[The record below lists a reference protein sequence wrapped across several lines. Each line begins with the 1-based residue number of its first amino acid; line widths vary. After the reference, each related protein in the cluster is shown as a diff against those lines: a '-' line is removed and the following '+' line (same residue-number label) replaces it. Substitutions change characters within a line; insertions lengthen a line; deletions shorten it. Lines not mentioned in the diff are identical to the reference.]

1 MACKY
6 KINGVWYSE
15 EEVKSIFE
23 QSEKKSKE
31 YYALVDKLESATPEE
46 KQDIEAKIAELD
58 KEFLVE
64 SKEELPPTVISET
77 IENTPSEIYSKLGDK
92 TRSNNVIIKSVFQ
105 NNGIEYAKSIN
116 GVFSLRVNNS
126 DKHFG
131 NPFSPVDTEIAK
143 GLIPAKNTR
152 DAVEKYIDW
161 VLTSS
166 EDRAKWIRDILKSGV
181 LKNKPVVYY
190 KELGEPSHA
199 TALDYLINE
208 YNWQREEVIPETT
221 EKVPTESLE
230 VKPEV
235 KEIFESNPELQ
246 SIGTVEQ
253 YSKYID
259 SIFPESKVKEVVYH
273 GSMSKDIEY
282 FDKSKLLSGE
292 GANAF
297 GQGFYFTKAKNT
309 ARFYS
314 DSLYANMYNPSKM
327 DEGDA
332 LAYKSMTNEEREE
345 IFTGKTYPVLI
356 NAKKPIS
363 WEESSNEKRGELKNG
378 EYKEND
384 SIIHESKG
392 FTKIHGDKEE
402 LEGLLFELSNNELAI
417 EEGNLGDPEYILSPE
432 VKKELIIRNE
442 TIKLKLKSFNEFIHG
457 ETHFIVPDPEQIHIL
472 GSKLDSQ
479 GFKDFVGKNDNIE
492 TIVEGELPEETIPFI
507 VKVDQFLY
515 TLNPNTGEV
524 IHNAKVG
531 DKVLTNDTQINKVYA
546 AYAKELSLP
555 IKTFNNQEYVK
566 VFDRIINT
574 NNSNQV
580 TQKEIVELFTERAST
595 EDAVNNVEATYTFEY
610 NNKKIKTEFQLSE
623 DQEKALKELIDF
635 TKSQESMI
643 VLQGAAGTGK
653 TAIIGYLQKYMGSD
667 FLYTAP
673 THAATVELAAATLR
687 SGNKILPSTVASSLA
702 VDSQTGKWK
711 LSKKAAGK
719 IRFGNTIIVDEV
731 SMLSAKDYI
740 KLKDLA
746 SSGYKIIFL
755 GDKKQIPEVTSNGD
769 AKSISSAF
777 TSNKA
782 INLDTIHRTSN
793 STIKSI
799 LQKVRDSKVFQLFK
813 PQENTDN
820 VQFLDSDL
828 EFRNKLAEFVT
839 KDPQNTDYIAYT
851 NKAVSDMNTAIREG
865 IFKRTGPVQVG
876 DIVMGYL
883 GYSSKQIEK
892 GDLANSVSYEVTNVK
907 KEGSTYIL
915 ELKSDRLDKLRAA
928 GVKGIKEISKT
939 VYVPL
944 SNKESL
950 YNDMDSSDYLDNNI
964 MLSFNFKDLFSTLQQ
979 AKANPK
985 KWGDYYGVQVRV
997 ADVLAKMDLGADYI
1011 YNPENDSM
1019 EAYSKSNP
1027 SDAHKGLFK
1036 KYGSDM
1042 SNFIV
1047 EKGIDFGHAITIHKA
1062 QGRTTKNVF
1071 FDANTITKHDV
1082 RILENGEQISTERQS
1097 LGYVGLS
1104 RASENLFVNTG
1115 WIDFKEINTP
1125 EEYNRSFENTT
1136 PKQLPTLKLPRSER
1150 DVVKPSQVL
1159 MPWKFKAKMSKY
1171 IKNGKL
1177 DMSKIDPKILTGFG
1191 MRIPNQGPNSQVAF
1205 EIVGFFP
1212 KEAVDQ
1218 IIASKDLV
1226 TQMGHD
1232 FDFDTMYTYLYDSVE
1247 IDGVLTPITKELI
1260 DRVLPDYNISRKQ
1273 LNELIYPIKEELK
1286 EYSDILDT
1294 LNEVYIENAY
1304 SANTTDLIQKARA
1317 EKLEKELKGKLK
1329 EAKSNF
1335 SHSIKN
1341 LKELLL
1347 LKQLVDAGD
1356 TAALKNEL
1364 VDTHIAVHNNP
1375 SSEVQKQIKRPIG
1388 SWILA
1393 DYAKKMD
1400 KVSSE
1405 RKDRELQRIKA
1416 INEEIIKENATSKN
1430 KKPLV
1435 KLPVDISPMSDLSQ
1449 TTKFVSGTAGKA
1461 GVGVYSLYN
1470 TFLSVMAQKEDTNPD
1485 EQIIYKTRASQ
1496 GKKGLK
1502 DWYINIGGTRSN
1514 GRLCSPYTISGKTLK
1529 TEVAEGFQSVSVD
1542 NANDVVMDKIN
1553 LNKHTFKF
1561 TVGAISLGFK
1571 DEIPRMMTQPII
1583 FDYVAA
1589 IQNGTKVGS
1598 VARDVEKKALK
1609 EVEAKYK
1616 AILGRP
1622 ITEENGDYSNK
1633 VYLQSLGD
1641 SLTVEKLDEMIAL
1654 EGNSVD
1660 FALLQ
1665 LSTLT
1670 IFKELENVG
1679 ASIQGIMGN
1688 ANTDSAMLSKN
1699 LIETSAKQSLLES
1712 NLQKSTIT
1720 NIDKV
1725 LGYFKG
1731 YSGDMNNL
1739 IPTTINGAATKYG
1752 LVFTNKLWNSIIPY
1766 NDPAIK
1772 KFFTAT
1778 EQAFGITATSV
1789 GQLGRHRETMW
1800 SNLKSF
1806 LFTNPNLL
1814 NIEGDVVAEKNRLF
1828 IDIVADGNKAAN
1840 ESLSTYVS
1848 KLKQTVTKYSFL
1860 NVLESYDS
1868 KDSSKPSYL
1877 YTTDAALESAD
1888 INLLYASFL
1897 DLFLNDK
1904 PLPDWNG
1911 KPYSTRR
1918 LAEDLAVGALL
1929 MGGVV
1934 NAKNYI
1940 RLIPPAYMYNIQGK
1954 NDSENYID
1962 KLSNYVR
1969 TPNFGF
1975 LFDRVDMNAVVEQI
1989 VQNNPDLLPK
1999 KSINDFTYKEGY
2011 YVLINA
2017 VTENEI
2023 TGELNAIEDLKKK
2036 NTLTG
2041 DPYYSIITKENIT
2054 RIFVR
2059 VNSSMYKELVNKN
2072 MKNFRNYNYTQ
2083 VGTTSP
2089 QSHIQLVDNSPKLEI
2104 TPNKNIEETRDL
2116 GLKDGGKEVVDFALN
2131 MISTTSKSTYYRKLA
2146 DLMKDMTKDKK
2157 IVVKTGRITNNK
2169 GEVVKGNYES
2179 SNGTTTISIN
2189 TDSNSY
2195 PMGMNELDLEESLLH
2210 ELSHSISIDS
2220 YKRGK
2225 ALMEQGK
2232 AGVAITTIIVSLD
2245 NLFADYQNKVKEL
2258 KVKGLAKNIPNN
2270 STKDIF
2276 EFMAELFANQDLQ
2289 KLIDTMEY
2297 SKHRTLLQRFTEL
2310 LEKLI
2315 TALGFNLDTTTAL
2328 ALADI
2333 IELASMP
2340 EVNVADTD
2348 GNTIPD
2354 GSASRAFE
2362 KYFPTI
2368 TEVINKYGIF
2378 KDGIRASYTNRIDAD
2393 AKVNTIN
2400 SEQGVYKA
2408 SVYTQSNGTFA
2419 VNLVRD
2425 SRMDNVDYAYE
2436 QLTQEGRNKL
2446 NNDIC

>member
-64 SKEELPPTVISET
+64 SKEELPST
-77 IENTPSEIYSKLGDK
+77 
-92 TRSNNVIIKSVFQ
+92 
-105 NNGIEYAKSIN
+105 
-116 GVFSLRVNNS
+116 
-126 DKHFG
+126 
-131 NPFSPVDTEIAK
+131 
-143 GLIPAKNTR
+143 
-152 DAVEKYIDW
+152 
-161 VLTSS
+161 
-166 EDRAKWIRDILKSGV
+166 
-181 LKNKPVVYY
+181 
-190 KELGEPSHA
+190 
-199 TALDYLINE
+199 
-208 YNWQREEVIPETT
+208 VIPETT
-221 EKVPTESLE
+221 ENVSTESLE
-230 VKPEV
+230 IKSGVQEL
-235 KEIFESNPELQ
+235 FESNPELANNVYEALGFNNINL
-246 SIGTVEQ
+246 SYLEQ
-253 YSKYID
+253 EFLDYEHEDITFYKLKETQVKGNTLMDLCKLTSALCKEFLLERGID
-259 SIFPESKVKEVVYH
+259 VFPETIAIYPHIPSIKGDENSIPSNHFISISNIDGKLYIFDQPQSEFIYLN
-273 GSMSKDIEY
+273 KD
-282 FDKSKLLSGE
+282 
-292 GANAF
+292 
-297 GQGFYFTKAKNT
+297 
-309 ARFYS
+309 
-314 DSLYANMYNPSKM
+314 DSLTLTPFTPRFIEINNENLLKYYGINLEEDSVNR
-327 DEGDA
+327 DA
-332 LAYKSMTNEEREE
+332 LFLNRRGGFINAWDSTNKKSIYIKATDL
-345 IFTGKTYPVLI
+345 KTY
-356 NAKKPIS
+356 
-363 WEESSNEKRGELKNG
+363 
-378 EYKEND
+378 
-384 SIIHESKG
+384 
-392 FTKIHGDKEE
+392 F
-402 LEGLLFELSNNELAI
+402 
-417 EEGNLGDPEYILSPE
+417 NLPPQL
-432 VKKELIIRNE
+432 R
-442 TIKLKLKSFNEFIHG
+442 EFIDDAREKV
-457 ETHFIVPDPEQIHIL
+457 ETPFNKVNQLTSQQKLEAQQKYQEYVDNT
-472 GSKLDSQ
+472 GSTNIQ
-479 GFKDFVGKNDNIE
+479 GFKDFVGKNDNVE
-492 TIVEGELPEETIPFI
+492 TIVEGELPEEAIPFI

-524 IHNAKVG
+524 IHNAKAG
-531 DKVLTNDTQINKVYA
+531 DKALTNDTQINKVYA

-580 TQKEIVELFTERAST
+580 TQKEIVELFTERT
-595 EDAVNNVEATYTFEY
+595 NIEDAVNNVEATYTFEY

-755 GDKKQIPEVTSNGD
+755 GDKKQIPEVTSNKNEKSIKE
-769 AKSISSAF
+769 KSISSAF

-793 STIKSI
+793 NTIKNI
-799 LQKVRDSKVFQLFK
+799 LQKVRDSKTFQLFK
-813 PQENTDN
+813 PKENTDN

-915 ELKSDRLDKLRAA
+915 ELKSDRLDKLRDA
-928 GVKGIKEISKT
+928 GVKGIREIST
-939 VYVPL
+939 TTYMPL
-944 SNKESL
+944 STKESL
-950 YNDMDSSDYLDNNI
+950 YNEMDSSEYEDNNT
-964 MLSFNFKDLFSTLQQ
+964 MLSFNLGRLFSTLQE
-979 AKANPK
+979 AKSDPK
-985 KWGDYYGVQVRV
+985 NWSSYRDIQTEV
-997 ADVLAKMDLGADYI
+997 AERLSKIDLGDDYI
-1011 YNPENDSM
+1011 YNPDNNRM
-1019 EAYSKSNP
+1019 ESYNKSNP
-1027 SDAHKGLFK
+1027 SDAHKNLFK
-1036 KYGSDM
+1036 RYGSDM

-1082 RILENGEQISTERQS
+1082 KILENGEQISTERQS

-1125 EEYNRSFENTT
+1125 EEYNRSFEKDT

-1177 DMSKIDPKILTGFG
+1177 DMSKIDPKILIGFG

-1205 EIVGFFP
+1205 EIVGFLP
-1212 KEAVDQ
+1212 KEAGDQ
-1218 IIASKDLV
+1218 IITSKDLV

-1232 FDFDTMYTYLYDSVE
+1232 FDFDTMYTYLYNSVE
-1247 IDGVLTPITKELI
+1247 VNGVLTPITSEIETRILNEFGVTERNKKVLIEQINSKREQLAELRELKELTYGTAQVT
-1260 DRVLPDYNISRKQ
+1260 REYEGLTKKTLKESSKA
-1273 LNELIYPIKEELK
+1273 LFEELK
-1286 EYSDILDT
+1286 QY
-1294 LNEVYIENAY
+1294 
-1304 SANTTDLIQKARA
+1304 
-1317 EKLEKELKGKLK
+1317 KELSEIVKGDLDK
-1329 EAKSNF
+1329 
-1335 SHSIKN
+1335 
-1341 LKELLL
+1341 LLL
-1347 LKQLVDAGD
+1347 LQSILNSPD
-1356 TAALKNEL
+1356 AALKNEL

-1393 DYAKKMD
+1393 DYAKQMD
-1400 KVSSE
+1400 KVAGE
-1405 RKDRELQRIKA
+1405 RKDKELQRIKA
-1416 INEEIIKENATSKN
+1416 INEEIVKENTISKN

-1470 TFLSVMAQKEDTNPD
+1470 TFLSVMAQKEGTSPD

-1514 GRLCSPYTISGKTLK
+1514 GRLCSPYTIDGTTLK
-1529 TEVAEGFQSVSVD
+1529 TEVAEGHQSVSVD

-1622 ITEENGDYSNK
+1622 ITKENDDYSNK

-1641 SLTVEKLDEMIAL
+1641 NLTVKKLDEMIAL

-1665 LSTLT
+1665 LSALT

-1828 IDIVADGNKAAN
+1828 IDRVADGNKAAN

-1999 KSINDFTYKEGY
+1999 KYINDFTYKEGY

-2179 SNGTTTISIN
+2179 SNGTTTISVN

-2210 ELSHSISIDS
+2210 ELVHSVSIDS
-2220 YKRGK
+2220 YNKGK
-2225 ALMEQGK
+2225 ALMNQGK

-2245 NLFADYQNKVKEL
+2245 NLFADYQKKVKEL
-2258 KVKGLAKNIPNN
+2258 KAQGLADNIPSN
-2270 STKDIF
+2270 STKDIY
-2276 EFMAELFANQDLQ
+2276 EFMSELFTNQDLQ

-2297 SKHRTLLQRFTEL
+2297 NKHRTLFQRFTEL

-2340 EVNVADTD
+2340 EVNFADTD

-2378 KDGIRASYTNRIDAD
+2378 KDGIRASYTNRADAD

>member
-31 YYALVDKLESATPEE
+31 YYALVDKLDSINKAYTEQSDNTIKVNDSYTLSVLPKGYEDAFASQGTFQKAYAIRRREKSEKNQRLRDVILSELGLDQNKLYSIKTFYDILDKPENLIDGKSILNSPIFDAIKDIVVNSNVSIRFVNLNNDKLDHGGFYSTDSNTITIDPLSMISNRDNISTKSIAVSPFPAMLLHETIHAAVGINLYDKENLNDIQKEAVKKLNTVVSRLKSDNAFYGEYGITNINELLAELSDVAFVKKLKNKKFTDDKTFFEEIISAVVKLLGLDVSAYDVVEEAFTSLLDVQRKKLSESVNSDPKLIQE

-58 KEFLVE
+58 KEFSVE
-64 SKEELPPTVISET
+64 SKEELAST
-77 IENTPSEIYSKLGDK
+77 
-92 TRSNNVIIKSVFQ
+92 
-105 NNGIEYAKSIN
+105 
-116 GVFSLRVNNS
+116 
-126 DKHFG
+126 
-131 NPFSPVDTEIAK
+131 
-143 GLIPAKNTR
+143 
-152 DAVEKYIDW
+152 
-161 VLTSS
+161 
-166 EDRAKWIRDILKSGV
+166 
-181 LKNKPVVYY
+181 
-190 KELGEPSHA
+190 
-199 TALDYLINE
+199 
-208 YNWQREEVIPETT
+208 VIPETT
-221 EKVPTESLE
+221 ENINTESLE
-230 VKPEV
+230 IKPEV
-235 KEIFESNPELQ
+235 KELFESNPKLAA
-246 SIGTVEQ
+246 IGTQQQ
-253 YSKYID
+253 YSKYLDTIFTD
-259 SIFPESKVKEVVYH
+259 SKMRDIVYH
-273 GSMSKDIEY
+273 GSMSKYIES
-282 FDKSKLLSGE
+282 FDKFKFLSGE

-314 DSLYANMYNPSKM
+314 DSIYANEYNSSKM
-327 DEGDA
+327 DEGDI
-332 LAYKSMTNEEREE
+332 LAYKSMTNEERKE
-345 IFTGKTYPVLI
+345 IFTGKIYPVLI
-356 NAKKPIS
+356 NIKKPIS
-363 WEESSNEKRGELKNG
+363 WEEASTEKRKELKNG

-384 SIIHESKG
+384 SVIHESKG

-402 LEGLLFELSNNELAI
+402 LESLLFELSNNELAI
-417 EEGNLGDPEYILSPE
+417 EEGNLGDPEYILTPE
-432 VKKELIIRNE
+432 VKEELIIRNE
-442 TIKLKLKSFNEFIHG
+442 SIKSKIKSFSEFING
-457 ETHFIVPDPEQIHIL
+457 ETHFIVPEPEQIHIL
-472 GSKLDSQ
+472 GSKQDTEGFKEFVQGKLNNVKPEVKELFESSPELQSIGTVEQYSKYINNVFPESKVKEVVYHGADEKIEKFTLDKKKNKKEKGLFFFSKKSSAQLWRDASFEEDNTQQGDLIYALLNLKNPETIDFENKSAWDMAKYSNENIKGDGLIAINVDEMYVGRDIQYAAFKPEQIHILGNKQDIQ
-479 GFKDFVGKNDNIE
+479 GFKDFVEKDVSVGTNAEVGEELAIE
-492 TIVEGELPEETIPFI
+492 AIPFTI
-507 VKVDQFLY
+507 KIDQFTY

-524 IHNAKVG
+524 IHNSKSG
-531 DKVLTNDTQINKVYA
+531 DKPLTNDTQINKVYIE
-546 AYAKELSLP
+546 YAKEKNLP
-555 IKTFNNQEYVK
+555 TQQFNNQEYVSIFGK
-566 VFDRIINT
+566 VLNV
-574 NNSNQV
+574 NNANEVKQE
-580 TQKEIVELFTERAST
+580 QILKLFEEHSRAFESKLVKPLPTIKLERA
-595 EDAVNNVEATYTFEY
+595 A
-610 NNKKIKTEFQLSE
+610 
-623 DQEKALKELIDF
+623 
-635 TKSQESMI
+635 
-643 VLQGAAGTGK
+643 
-653 TAIIGYLQKYMGSD
+653 
-667 FLYTAP
+667 
-673 THAATVELAAATLR
+673 
-687 SGNKILPSTVASSLA
+687 
-702 VDSQTGKWK
+702 
-711 LSKKAAGK
+711 
-719 IRFGNTIIVDEV
+719 
-731 SMLSAKDYI
+731 
-740 KLKDLA
+740 
-746 SSGYKIIFL
+746 
-755 GDKKQIPEVTSNGD
+755 
-769 AKSISSAF
+769 
-777 TSNKA
+777 
-782 INLDTIHRTSN
+782 
-793 STIKSI
+793 
-799 LQKVRDSKVFQLFK
+799 
-813 PQENTDN
+813 
-820 VQFLDSDL
+820 
-828 EFRNKLAEFVT
+828 
-839 KDPQNTDYIAYT
+839 
-851 NKAVSDMNTAIREG
+851 RE
-865 IFKRTGPVQVG
+865 
-876 DIVMGYL
+876 
-883 GYSSKQIEK
+883 
-892 GDLANSVSYEVTNVK
+892 
-907 KEGSTYIL
+907 
-915 ELKSDRLDKLRAA
+915 
-928 GVKGIKEISKT
+928 
-939 VYVPL
+939 
-944 SNKESL
+944 
-950 YNDMDSSDYLDNNI
+950 
-964 MLSFNFKDLFSTLQQ
+964 
-979 AKANPK
+979 
-985 KWGDYYGVQVRV
+985 
-997 ADVLAKMDLGADYI
+997 
-1011 YNPENDSM
+1011 
-1019 EAYSKSNP
+1019 
-1027 SDAHKGLFK
+1027 
-1036 KYGSDM
+1036 
-1042 SNFIV
+1042 
-1047 EKGIDFGHAITIHKA
+1047 
-1062 QGRTTKNVF
+1062 
-1071 FDANTITKHDV
+1071 
-1082 RILENGEQISTERQS
+1082 
-1097 LGYVGLS
+1097 
-1104 RASENLFVNTG
+1104 
-1115 WIDFKEINTP
+1115 
-1125 EEYNRSFENTT
+1125 
-1136 PKQLPTLKLPRSER
+1136 
-1150 DVVKPSQVL
+1150 VVKPSQVL

-1205 EIVGFFP
+1205 EIVGFLP
-1212 KEAVDQ
+1212 KEAGDQ
-1218 IIASKDLV
+1218 IITSKDLV

-1247 IDGVLTPITKELI
+1247 VNGVLTPITKELI
-1260 DRVLPDYNISRKQ
+1260 DKILPDYNISRKQ

-1347 LKQLVDAGD
+1347 LKQLIDAGD

-1400 KVSSE
+1400 KVAGE
-1405 RKDRELQRIKA
+1405 RKDKELQRIKS
-1416 INEEIIKENATSKN
+1416 INEEIIKENATSKT

-1470 TFLSVMAQKEDTNPD
+1470 TFLSVMAQKEGTNPD

-1514 GRLCSPYTISGKTLK
+1514 GRLCSPYTIDGKTLK

-1561 TVGAISLGFK
+1561 TVGAISLGFS
-1571 DEIPRMMTQPII
+1571 EQIPRMMTQPII

-1622 ITEENGDYSNK
+1622 ITKENDDYSNK

-1641 SLTVEKLDEMIAL
+1641 NLTVKKLDEMIAL

-1665 LSTLT
+1665 LSALT

-1739 IPTTINGAATKYG
+1739 MPTTINGAATKYG

-1814 NIEGDVVAEKNRLF
+1814 NIEDDVVAEKNRLF
-1828 IDIVADGNKAAN
+1828 IDRVADGNKAAN

-1989 VQNNPDLLPK
+1989 VQNNPSMLPTK
-1999 KSINDFTYKEGY
+1999 TDSDFTKHGGEYTIKEASD
-2011 YVLINA
+2011 NMEQF
-2017 VTENEI
+2017 VTI
-2023 TGELNAIEDLKKK
+2023 KRGKGEFTILARTTNGI
-2036 NTLTG
+2036 
-2041 DPYYSIITKENIT
+2041 
-2054 RIFVR
+2054 
-2059 VNSSMYKELVNKN
+2059 YKELKNKD
-2072 MKNFRNYNYTQ
+2072 MRDFRNYNYTQ
-2083 VGTTSP
+2083 ASVTSP
-2089 QSHIQLVDNSPKLEI
+2089 KSHIQLVDNSPKLEI
-2104 TPNKNIEETRDL
+2104 TPSKNIEETRDL

-2157 IVVKTGRITNNK
+2157 IVVKTGRITNNR

-2179 SNGTTTISIN
+2179 SNGTTTISVN

-2210 ELSHSISIDS
+2210 ELVHSISIDS
-2220 YKRGK
+2220 YNKGK
-2225 ALMEQGK
+2225 ALMNQGK

-2258 KVKGLAKNIPNN
+2258 KSQGLADNIPSN
-2270 STKDIF
+2270 STKDIY
-2276 EFMAELFANQDLQ
+2276 EFMSELFTNQDLQ

-2297 SKHRTLLQRFTEL
+2297 SKHRTLFQRFTEL

-2333 IELASMP
+2333 IELSSMP

-2354 GSASRAFE
+2354 GSASRTFE

-2378 KDGIRASYTNRIDAD
+2378 KDGIRASYTNKIDAD

-2419 VNLVRD
+2419 INLVRD